1 MKETGISRALDSL
14 GRVVIPV
21 ELRRQFDISENEKIE
36 FFIEDDK
43 IIMKK
48 VINSCVFCNDT
59 NDLVRFKDKYIC
71 RSCLNSLKKTEM
83 TAAEN

>member
-36 FFIEDDK
+36 FYIEDDK

-48 VINSCVFCNDT
+48 VINSCVFCNNT
-59 NDLVRFKDKYIC
+59 NELVSFKDKHIC
-71 RSCLNSLKKTEM
+71 TDCLNSLKKQEAFVTEK
-83 TAAEN
+83 